1 MKVVKDHPNEE
12 IRLNAFIRIG
22 NLLQLRKVKHQ
33 NTKEILSTLIFQFLN
48 ELRNFDLV

>member
-22 NLLQLRKVKHQ
+22 HLLQQKKVRHQ
-33 NTKEILSTLIFQFLN
+33 DIKITKYQRDS
-48 ELRNFDLV
+48 